1 MSKINPCSHNVHTIY
16 LFKHSS
22 NIKQNEIVQIKLS
35 TKSQHVEMPGKA
47 RFLWKIVFLRF
58 FAQCMTSGGKF
69 NFF

>member
-1 MSKINPCSHNVHTIY
+1 MSIY

-58 FAQCMTSGGKF
+58 FAQCMTSGGK
-69 NFF
+69 